1 MKMRGYF
8 SESRENYLRELD
20 NIEHQ
25 FEIDRRNLFDQHKEE
40 VKHYFDRHKDAEEK
54 CV

>member
-1 MKMRGYF
+1 MDFKLY
-8 SESRENYLRELD
+8 
-20 NIEHQ
+20 NINWPRICAT
-25 FEIDRRNLFDQHKEE
+25 FYKEE